1 MEMDAINLSRLVEV
15 AGRGDVEREAGRD
28 AHGHQV
34 LCLCSLIGVLEWMR
48 NANVVHLA
56 AES

>member
-1 MEMDAINLSRLVEV
+1 MDAIKLATLVEV

-28 AHGHQV
+28 GHGHQV
-34 LCLCSLIGVLEWMR
+34 LCLCLFIAVLEWMR
-48 NANVVHLA
+48 NANIVDSV

>member
-1 MEMDAINLSRLVEV
+1 MDAIKLTRLIEV
-15 AGRGDVEREAGRD
+15 TGRGDVEREAGRD

-34 LCLCSLIGVLEWMR
+34 LCLCLLTAVLEWMR
-48 NANVVHLA
+48 NANIVDSV